1 MKRSYCSPEVEFV
14 TFPSTDVVATSTCIC
29 DSVCKVDGTC
39 VNGDEYK
46 CPPDNDC
53 HFCFYLVCTPVD
65 VIIG

>member
-1 MKRSYCSPEVEFV
+1 MKKAYSSPEVEVV
-14 TFPSTDVVATSTCIC
+14 TFPTTDIVATS
-29 DSVCKVDGTC
+29 VCKCNTVCPCDET
-39 VNGDEYK
+39 DEYQ